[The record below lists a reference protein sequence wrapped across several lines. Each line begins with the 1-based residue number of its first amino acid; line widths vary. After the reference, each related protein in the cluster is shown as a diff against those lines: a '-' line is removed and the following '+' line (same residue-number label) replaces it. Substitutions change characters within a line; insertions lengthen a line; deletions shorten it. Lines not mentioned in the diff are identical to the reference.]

1 MVKEITDAEET
12 SQPSDLSEGP
22 GIHTH
27 SPKKIKSKK
36 LWQEFFSF

>member
-36 LWQEFFSF
+36 L